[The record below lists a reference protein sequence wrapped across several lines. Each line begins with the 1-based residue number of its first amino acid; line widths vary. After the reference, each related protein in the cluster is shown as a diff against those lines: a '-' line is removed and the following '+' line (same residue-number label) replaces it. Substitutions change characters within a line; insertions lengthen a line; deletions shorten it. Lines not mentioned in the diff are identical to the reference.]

1 MHTTLSKKDFS
12 RYLPFLLLVMTVFRV
27 LAGLRIPYM
36 ILANQRYDDRLLFE
50 NAYDL
55 LSGVWLG
62 SYDSYTLAKGI
73 GYPLFLV
80 LAKKLCLPYSV
91 LLSLLQAAGAWL
103 FVRAVSVRWQ
113 NPYGQAILYLLLLF
127 SPISLTLLV
136 TQRLYRMA
144 IVPGMVLVVFS
155 SMIGLTLRKELPLKK
170 QLPWAFL
177 TGLTLAFF
185 WQIRE
190 DSVWILPFI
199 AVMTVWNVGY
209 VILVLHKKLNTK
221 ALLLHCLTM
230 LLPLLLLFGANTGV
244 SVVNRI
250 HYGVFLNNDRTEGNF
265 AELMS
270 LLYHLDSNTRTNPDI
285 WISRDTIVRAEAA
298 SPTLQ
303 QIQPLLDSYTEDWA
317 TRDGEIPGDHF
328 SWVLRDAV
336 QDSGIAPNAVSA
348 QTFYGNVLSE
358 LRAAVASGELTE
370 KTDGALYFSSQ
381 SRGVLP
387 EEIPGIL
394 SDTLQNIWKIAG
406 YTNCALSSSAK
417 SAGRLSDIRRMES
430 FASCL
435 TVYPTLS
442 QFQAADYDSI
452 EDESLYDFNEIYSSG
467 MVSLLNKSNAIYQLL
482 GQPMFLLALLAL
494 CVLTVRVI
502 HGLFHGDTKDL
513 ELWILTCGILLSA
526 VLLRFG
532 CGLFTAWFSED
543 MQKFINSFYS
553 CGVYILLQMF
563 KYLAVI
569 TTATSLQPIRKQY
582 FQNFRNSH
590 KEKEVYLSAKGRET
604 VRFWQGKNA

>member
-1 MHTTLSKKDFS
+1 MHKLTSKKDFTK
-12 RYLPFLLLVMTVFRV
+12 YLPIIMLLFTVFRI

-36 ILANQRYDDRLLFE
+36 ILADQRYDDRMLFE

-62 SYDSYTLAKGI
+62 NYDAYTLAKGT
-73 GYPLFLV
+73 GYPMFLV

-113 NPYGQAILYLLLLF
+113 NPYMQTLLYLLLLF

-144 IVPGMVLVVFS
+144 IIPGMVLIVFS
-155 SMIGLTLRKELPLKK
+155 GMIGLTLRKEQPLKK
-170 QLPWAFL
+170 QLPWAVL
-177 TGLTLAFF
+177 TGAVLAFF

-190 DSVWILPFI
+190 DSVWILPFM

-209 VILVLHKKLNTK
+209 VILVLHKKK
-221 ALLLHCLTM
+221 SARQVLLHCLM
-230 LLPLLLLFGANTGV
+230 LLLPILLLFAGNMGISAM
-244 SVVNRI
+244 NRL
-250 HYGVFLNNDRTEGNF
+250 HYGVFLTNDRAEGNF

-270 LLYHLDSNTRTNPDI
+270 LLYRLDSNTEVDSDI
-285 WISRDTIVRAEAA
+285 WISRDTIARAEAA

-303 QIQPLLDSYTEDWA
+303 QIQPLLDTYVEDWS
-317 TRDGEIPGDHF
+317 TSNGEIPGDHF

-336 QDSGIAPNAVSA
+336 QDSGYSSDAVSA

-358 LRAAVASGELTE
+358 LQAAVDRGDFAE
-370 KTDGALYFSSQ
+370 KQDGALYFSSQ
-381 SRGVLP
+381 SRGILP
-387 EEIPGIL
+387 AEIPGIL
-394 SDTLQNIWKIAG
+394 SDTLQNVWEIAG
-406 YTNCALSSSAK
+406 YTDCALSSSAK
-417 SAGRLSDIRRMES
+417 STGRLSDIRRVE
-430 FASCL
+430 ALTSCL
-435 TVYPTLS
+435 AVYPTLS

-452 EDESLYDFNEIYSSG
+452 DDETLYDFNEVYSSG
-467 MVSLLNKSNAIYQLL
+467 MVSLLNKSNAVYQLL
-482 GQPMFLLALLAL
+482 GKPAFVLALLAL

-502 HGLFHGDTKDL
+502 YGIFHRDRTDL
-513 ELWILTCGILLSA
+513 ELWILTCGVLLSA

-532 CGLFTAWFSED
+532 CSLFTGWFTED

-553 CGVYILLQMF
+553 CGVYMLLQMF
-563 KYLAVI
+563 KYLAI
-569 TTATSLQPIRKQY
+569 GTTIVNLKTIFTKHQS
-582 FQNFRNSH
+582 
-590 KEKEVYLSAKGRET
+590 
-604 VRFWQGKNA
+604 

>member
-1 MHTTLSKKDFS
+1 MHTTFLKKIFS
-12 RYLPFLLLVMTVFRV
+12 RYLPWFLLLMTIFRV

-36 ILANQRYDDRLLFE
+36 ILADQRYDDRMLFE

-91 LLSLLQAAGAWL
+91 LLALLQAAGAWL
-103 FVRAVSVRWQ
+103 FVRAVSVRWR
-113 NPYGQAILYLLLLF
+113 NPYGQALLYLLLLF
-127 SPISLTLLV
+127 SPISLTQLV

-144 IVPGMVLVVFS
+144 IVPGMVLIVFS
-155 SMIGLTLRKELPLKK
+155 GMIGLTLRKEQPLKK
-170 QLPWAFL
+170 QLSWALL
-177 TGLTLAFF
+177 TGLALAFF

-190 DSVWILPFI
+190 DSIWILPFI
-199 AVMTVWNVGY
+199 AVMSVWNVGY
-209 VILVLHKKLNTK
+209 VILILHKKLNKK
-221 ALLLHCLTM
+221 ALLAHCLTM
-230 LLPLLLLFGANTGV
+230 LLPILLLFGANMGI
-244 SVVNRI
+244 SAVNRI
-250 HYGVFLNNDRTEGNF
+250 HYGVFLTNDRTEGNF

-270 LLYHLDSNTRTNPDI
+270 LLYHLDSNTENSTDI
-285 WISRDTIVRAEAA
+285 WISRDTIRQAEDA

-303 QIQPLLDSYTEDWA
+303 QIRPLLDSYVEDWS

-336 QDSGIAPNAVSA
+336 QDSGFAPDAVSA
-348 QTFYGNVLSE
+348 QTFYGNVLAE
-358 LRAAVASGELTE
+358 LQAALAQGTLTE
-370 KTDGALYFSSQ
+370 KQNRALYFSSQ

-394 SDTLQNIWKIAG
+394 ADTLQNIWKIAG
-406 YTNCALSSSAK
+406 YTDCTLNSSAK
-417 SAGRLSDIRRMES
+417 SSGRLSDIRRMEA
-430 FASCL
+430 FTSCL
-435 TVYPTLS
+435 AVYPTLS

-452 EDESLYDFNEIYSSG
+452 DDETLYDFNEVYSSG
-467 MVSLLNKSNAIYQLL
+467 MVSLLNKSKHLYQLL
-482 GQPMFLLALLAL
+482 GRPVFVLALLAFCL
-494 CVLTVRVI
+494 LTVRVI
-502 HGLFHGDTKDL
+502 RGLFRRDTTDL
-513 ELWILTCGILLSA
+513 ELWLLTCGILLSA

-563 KYLAVI
+563 KYLAVFAA
-569 TTATSLQPIRKQY
+569 TASLKPILKKQIVS
-582 FQNFRNSH
+582 ND
-590 KEKEVYLSAKGRET
+590 L
-604 VRFWQGKNA
+604 

>member
-1 MHTTLSKKDFS
+1 MCRPTLKRNFTK
-12 RYLPFLLLVMTVFRV
+12 YLPIMILFFTALRI
-27 LAGLRIPYM
+27 LAALRIPYM
-36 ILANQRYDDRLLFE
+36 ILADQRYDDRMLFE

-55 LSGVWLG
+55 LSGVWMG
-62 SYDSYTLAKGI
+62 SYDTYTLAKGI
-73 GYPLFLV
+73 GYPMFLV

-91 LLSLLQAAGAWL
+91 LLALLQAVGAWL
-103 FVRAVSVRWQ
+103 FVGALSVRWK
-113 NPYGQAILYLLLLF
+113 NPYGQTLLYLLLLF
-127 SPISLTLLV
+127 SPISLTQLV
-136 TQRLYRMA
+136 AQRLYRMA

-155 SMIGLTLRKELPLKK
+155 GMIGLTLRKELPLKK
-170 QLPWAFL
+170 QLPWAGL
-177 TGLTLAFF
+177 TGVALAFF

-190 DSVWILPFI
+190 DSVWILPFV

-209 VILVLHKKLNTK
+209 VILALHKNGTGRQ
-221 ALLLHCLTM
+221 LLLQCLM
-230 LLPLLLLFGANTGV
+230 LLLPILLLFGGNMTISAI
-244 SVVNRI
+244 NRI

-406 YTNCALSSSAK
+406 YTDCALSSSAK

-452 EDESLYDFNEIYSSG
+452 EDETLYDFNEIYSSG

-513 ELWILTCGILLSA
+513 ELWILTCGVLLSA

-553 CGVYILLQMF
+553 CGVYILLQIF

-569 TTATSLQPIRKQY
+569 TTAASLQPIRKQY
-582 FQNFRNSH
+582 FQNFGNSH
-590 KEKEVYLSAKGRET
+590 KEKEE
-604 VRFWQGKNA
+604 

>member
-1 MHTTLSKKDFS
+1 M
-12 RYLPFLLLVMTVFRV
+12 
-27 LAGLRIPYM
+27 
-36 ILANQRYDDRLLFE
+36 
-50 NAYDL
+50 
-55 LSGVWLG
+55 
-62 SYDSYTLAKGI
+62 
-73 GYPLFLV
+73 
-80 LAKKLCLPYSV
+80 
-91 LLSLLQAAGAWL
+91 
-103 FVRAVSVRWQ
+103 
-113 NPYGQAILYLLLLF
+113 
-127 SPISLTLLV
+127 
-136 TQRLYRMA
+136 
-144 IVPGMVLVVFS
+144 
-155 SMIGLTLRKELPLKK
+155 
-170 QLPWAFL
+170 
-177 TGLTLAFF
+177 
-185 WQIRE
+185 
-190 DSVWILPFI
+190 
-199 AVMTVWNVGY
+199 
-209 VILVLHKKLNTK
+209 
-221 ALLLHCLTM
+221 
-230 LLPLLLLFGANTGV
+230 
-244 SVVNRI
+244 
-250 HYGVFLNNDRTEGNF
+250 
-265 AELMS
+265 
-270 LLYHLDSNTRTNPDI
+270 YHLDSNTRTNPDI

-406 YTNCALSSSAK
+406 YTDCALSSSAK

-442 QFQAADYDSI
+442 QFQAVDYDSI
-452 EDESLYDFNEIYSSG
+452 EDETLYDFNEIYSSG

-494 CVLTVRVI
+494 CVLTARVI

-569 TTATSLQPIRKQY
+569 TTAASLQPIRKQY

-590 KEKEVYLSAKGRET
+590 KEKEE
-604 VRFWQGKNA
+604 

>member
-1 MHTTLSKKDFS
+1 MCRPTLKRNFTK
-12 RYLPFLLLVMTVFRV
+12 YLPIMILFFTALRI
-27 LAGLRIPYM
+27 LAALRIPYM
-36 ILANQRYDDRLLFE
+36 ILADQRYDDRMLFE

-55 LSGVWLG
+55 LSGVWMG
-62 SYDSYTLAKGI
+62 SYNTDTLAKGI

-80 LAKKLCLPYSV
+80 LAKKLCLPYSM
-91 LLSLLQAAGAWL
+91 LLALLQAVGAWL
-103 FVRAVSVRWQ
+103 FVRALSVRWK
-113 NPYGQAILYLLLLF
+113 NPYGQTLLYLLLLF
-127 SPISLTLLV
+127 SPISLTQLV

-155 SMIGLTLRKELPLKK
+155 GMIGLTLRKELPLKK

-177 TGLTLAFF
+177 TGLALAFF

-190 DSVWILPFI
+190 DSVWILPFV

-209 VILVLHKKLNTK
+209 VILALHKNRTGRQ
-221 ALLLHCLTM
+221 LLLQCLM
-230 LLPLLLLFGANTGV
+230 LLLPILLLFGGNMTISAINQV
-244 SVVNRI
+244 

-381 SRGVLP
+381 SHGVLP

-406 YTNCALSSSAK
+406 YTDCALSSSAK

-452 EDESLYDFNEIYSSG
+452 EDETLYDFNEIYSSG

-569 TTATSLQPIRKQY
+569 TTAASLQPIRKQY

-590 KEKEVYLSAKGRET
+590 KEKEE
-604 VRFWQGKNA
+604 

>member
-1 MHTTLSKKDFS
+1 MCRPTPNKIFTKC
-12 RYLPFLLLVMTVFRV
+12 LPIIILFFTALRI
-27 LAGLRIPYM
+27 LAALRIPYM
-36 ILANQRYDDRLLFE
+36 ILADQRYDDRMLFE

-62 SYDSYTLAKGI
+62 SYNAYTLAKGI

-80 LAKKLCLPYSV
+80 LAKKLCLPYSM
-91 LLSLLQAAGAWL
+91 LLALLQAVGAWL
-103 FVRAVSVRWQ
+103 FVRALSVRWK
-113 NPYGQAILYLLLLF
+113 NPYGQTLLYLLLLF
-127 SPISLTLLV
+127 SPISLTQLV

-155 SMIGLTLRKELPLKK
+155 GMIGLTLRKELPLKK

-177 TGLTLAFF
+177 TGLALAFF

-190 DSVWILPFI
+190 DSVWILPFV

-209 VILVLHKKLNTK
+209 VILALHKNRTGRQ
-221 ALLLHCLTM
+221 LLLQCLM
-230 LLPLLLLFGANTGV
+230 LLLPILLLFGGNMTISAINQV
-244 SVVNRI
+244 

-406 YTNCALSSSAK
+406 YTDCALSSSAK

-435 TVYPTLS
+435 SVYPTLS

-452 EDESLYDFNEIYSSG
+452 EDETLYDFNEIYSSG

-502 HGLFHGDTKDL
+502 HRLFHGDRTDL
-513 ELWILTCGILLSA
+513 ELWILSCGILLSA

-569 TTATSLQPIRKQY
+569 TTVASLQPIRKQY
-582 FQNFRNSH
+582 FQNFGNSH
-590 KEKEVYLSAKGRET
+590 KEKEE
-604 VRFWQGKNA
+604 

>member
-1 MHTTLSKKDFS
+1 MCRPTLKRNFTK
-12 RYLPFLLLVMTVFRV
+12 YLPIMILFFTALRI
-27 LAGLRIPYM
+27 LAALRIPYM
-36 ILANQRYDDRLLFE
+36 ILADQRYDDRMLFE

-62 SYDSYTLAKGI
+62 SYNAYTLAKGI
-73 GYPLFLV
+73 GYPMFLV

-91 LLSLLQAAGAWL
+91 LLALLQAVGAWL
-103 FVRAVSVRWQ
+103 FVRALSVRWK
-113 NPYGQAILYLLLLF
+113 NPYGQTLLYLLLLF
-127 SPISLTLLV
+127 SPISLTQLV

-155 SMIGLTLRKELPLKK
+155 GMIGLTLRKELPLKK
-170 QLPWAFL
+170 QLPWAGL
-177 TGLTLAFF
+177 TGVALAFF

-190 DSVWILPFI
+190 DSVWILPFV

-209 VILVLHKKLNTK
+209 VILALHKNRTGRQ
-221 ALLLHCLTM
+221 LLLQCLIL
-230 LLPLLLLFGANTGV
+230 LLPILLLFGGNMTISAINQV
-244 SVVNRI
+244 

-285 WISRDTIVRAEAA
+285 WISRDTIVKAEAA

-387 EEIPGIL
+387 EELPGIL

-406 YTNCALSSSAK
+406 YTDCALSSSAK

-452 EDESLYDFNEIYSSG
+452 EDETLYDFNEIYSSG

-569 TTATSLQPIRKQY
+569 TTAASLQPIWKQY
-582 FQNFRNSH
+582 FQNFGNSH
-590 KEKEVYLSAKGRET
+590 KEKEE
-604 VRFWQGKNA
+604 

>member
-155 SMIGLTLRKELPLKK
+155 SMIGLTL
-170 QLPWAFL
+170 
-177 TGLTLAFF
+177 AFF

-244 SVVNRI
+244 SVINRI

-406 YTNCALSSSAK
+406 YTDCALSSSAK

-452 EDESLYDFNEIYSSG
+452 EDETLYDFNEIYSSG

-482 GQPMFLLALLAL
+482 GQLMFLLALLAL

-563 KYLAVI
+563 KYLTVI
-569 TTATSLQPIRKQY
+569 TTAASLQPIRKQY

-590 KEKEVYLSAKGRET
+590 KEKEE
-604 VRFWQGKNA
+604 

>member
-1 MHTTLSKKDFS
+1 MHNTLSKKDFS
-12 RYLPFLLLVMTVFRV
+12 RYLPLVLLFLTAFRI

-36 ILANQRYDDRLLFE
+36 ILADQRYDDRMLFE

-91 LLSLLQAAGAWL
+91 LLALLQAAGARL
-103 FVRAVSVRWQ
+103 FVRAISVRWQ
-113 NPYGQAILYLLLLF
+113 NPYRQALLYLLLLF

-144 IVPGMVLVVFS
+144 IVPGMVLIVFS
-155 SMIGLTLRKELPLKK
+155 GMIGLTLRKEQSLKK
-170 QLPWAFL
+170 QLPWALL
-177 TGLTLAFF
+177 TGAALAFF

-199 AVMTVWNVGY
+199 TVMSVWNVGY
-209 VILVLHKKLNTK
+209 VILVLHKKLNAK
-221 ALLLHCLTM
+221 SLLLHCLTM
-230 LLPLLLLFGANTGV
+230 LLPILLLFGANTGI
-244 SVVNRI
+244 SAVNRI
-250 HYGVFLNNDRTEGNF
+250 HYGVFLTNDRTEGTF

-270 LLYHLDSNTRTNPDI
+270 LFYHLESGTDTDPDI
-285 WISRDTIVRAEAA
+285 WISRDTIAAAEAA

-303 QIQPLLDSYTEDWA
+303 QIRPLLDTYVENWSTSN
-317 TRDGEIPGDHF
+317 GEIPGDHF

-336 QDSGIAPNAVSA
+336 QDSGYSPDAVSA

-358 LRAAVASGELTE
+358 LRAAVDRGELTE
-370 KTDGALYFSSQ
+370 KQNGALYFSSQ
-381 SRGVLP
+381 SRGILP
-387 EEIPGIL
+387 AEIPGIM
-394 SDTLQNIWKIAG
+394 SDTLQNIGKIAG
-406 YTNCALSSSAK
+406 YTDCALSSSAK
-417 SAGRLSDIRRMES
+417 STGRLSDIRRMEA

-435 TVYPTLS
+435 AVYPTLS

-452 EDESLYDFNEIYSSG
+452 DDETLYDFNEIYSSG
-467 MVSLLNKSNAIYQLL
+467 MVSLLNKSNAVYQLL
-482 GQPMFLLALLAL
+482 GQPLFLLALLCL
-494 CVLTVRVI
+494 CVLTARVI
-502 HGLFHGDTKDL
+502 HGLFHEDTKDL
-513 ELWILTCGILLSA
+513 ELWILTCGVLLSA

-532 CGLFTAWFSED
+532 CGLFTAWFTDD

-563 KYLAVI
+563 KYLAVF
-569 TTATSLQPIRKQY
+569 TAADNLRPIVMHC
-582 FQNFRNSH
+582 FHNSRSFPKK
-590 KEKEVYLSAKGRET
+590 KEE
-604 VRFWQGKNA
+604 

>member
-1 MHTTLSKKDFS
+1 MHTTFLKKIFS
-12 RYLPFLLLVMTVFRV
+12 RYLPWFLLLMTIFRV

-36 ILANQRYDDRLLFE
+36 ILADQRYDDRMLFE

-91 LLSLLQAAGAWL
+91 LLALLQAAGAWL
-103 FVRAVSVRWQ
+103 FVRAVSVRWR
-113 NPYGQAILYLLLLF
+113 NPYGQALLYLLLLF
-127 SPISLTLLV
+127 SPISLTQLV

-144 IVPGMVLVVFS
+144 IVPGMVLIVFS
-155 SMIGLTLRKELPLKK
+155 GMIGLTLRKEQPLKK
-170 QLPWAFL
+170 QLSWALL
-177 TGLTLAFF
+177 TGLALAFF

-190 DSVWILPFI
+190 DSIWILPFI
-199 AVMTVWNVGY
+199 AVMSVWNVGY
-209 VILVLHKKLNTK
+209 VILILHKKLNKK
-221 ALLLHCLTM
+221 ALLAHCLTM
-230 LLPLLLLFGANTGV
+230 LLPILLLFGANMGI
-244 SVVNRI
+244 SAVNRI
-250 HYGVFLNNDRTEGNF
+250 HYGVFLTNDRTEGNF

-270 LLYHLDSNTRTNPDI
+270 LLYHLDSNTENSTDI
-285 WISRDTIVRAEAA
+285 WISRDTIRQAEDA

-303 QIQPLLDSYTEDWA
+303 QIRPLLDSYVEDWS

-336 QDSGIAPNAVSA
+336 QDSGFAPDAVSA
-348 QTFYGNVLSE
+348 QTFYGNVLAE
-358 LRAAVASGELTE
+358 LQTALAQGTLTE
-370 KTDGALYFSSQ
+370 KQNRALYFSSQ

-387 EEIPGIL
+387 EEIPDIL
-394 SDTLQNIWKIAG
+394 ADTLQNIWKIAG
-406 YTNCALSSSAK
+406 YTDCTLNSSAK
-417 SAGRLSDIRRMES
+417 SSGRLSDIRRMEA
-430 FASCL
+430 FTSCL
-435 TVYPTLS
+435 AVYPTLS

-452 EDESLYDFNEIYSSG
+452 DDETLYDFNEVYSSG
-467 MVSLLNKSNAIYQLL
+467 MVSLLNKSKHLYQLL
-482 GQPMFLLALLAL
+482 GRPVFVLALLAFCL
-494 CVLTVRVI
+494 LTVRVI
-502 HGLFHGDTKDL
+502 RGLFRRDTTDL
-513 ELWILTCGILLSA
+513 ELWLLTCGILLSA

-563 KYLAVI
+563 KYLAVFAA
-569 TTATSLQPIRKQY
+569 TASLKPILKKQIVS
-582 FQNFRNSH
+582 ND
-590 KEKEVYLSAKGRET
+590 L
-604 VRFWQGKNA
+604 